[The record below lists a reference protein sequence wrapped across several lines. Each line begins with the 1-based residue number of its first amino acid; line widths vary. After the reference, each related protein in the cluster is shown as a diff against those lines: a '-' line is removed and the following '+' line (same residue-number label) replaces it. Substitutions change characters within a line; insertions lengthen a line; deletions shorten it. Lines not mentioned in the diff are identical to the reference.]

1 MLEMKHVSKSFDGF
15 KALDDLNL
23 TVPKGSI
30 YGLVGPNGAGKSTAI
45 RILTG
50 VYRPTEGEVSM
61 EGMAIYENPMTKQ
74 RIGYKNAE
82 EEIIAR
88 VHAPSELT
96 RQIEA
101 GVLSP
106 GDKLPSVRELSAS
119 LTINPNTIQ
128 RAYRE
133 LENDGWIESAPGKG
147 SFVRLGMR
155 NGDKQQWQ
163 ELDNAV
169 RGLLSRGVALADITA
184 HITGGERNG

>member
-1 MLEMKHVSKSFDGF
+1 MIH
-15 KALDDLNL
+15 LDHRD
-23 TVPKGSI
+23 TRPI
-30 YGLVGPNGAGKSTAI
+30 YL
-45 RILTG
+45 
-50 VYRPTEGEVSM
+50 
-61 EGMAIYENPMTKQ
+61 Q
-74 RIGYKNAE
+74 
-82 EEIIAR
+82 IADAFR
-88 VHAPSELT
+88 

-147 SFVRLGMR
+147 SFVRLGLR
-155 NGDKQQWQ
+155 SGDKKQWQ
-163 ELDNAV
+163 ELDSAV
-169 RGLLSRGVALADITA
+169 RVLLSRGVPLADIVA

>member
-1 MLEMKHVSKSFDGF
+1 MIH
-15 KALDDLNL
+15 LDHRD
-23 TVPKGSI
+23 TRPI
-30 YGLVGPNGAGKSTAI
+30 YF
-45 RILTG
+45 
-50 VYRPTEGEVSM
+50 
-61 EGMAIYENPMTKQ
+61 Q
-74 RIGYKNAE
+74 
-82 EEIIAR
+82 IAYAFR
-88 VHAPSELT
+88 

-147 SFVRLGMR
+147 SFVRLGFHSV
-155 NGDKQQWQ
+155 DKQQWQ

-169 RGLLSRGVALADITA
+169 RVLLSRGVALADIVA

>member
-1 MLEMKHVSKSFDGF
+1 MIH
-15 KALDDLNL
+15 LDHRDSR
-23 TVPKGSI
+23 PI
-30 YGLVGPNGAGKSTAI
+30 YF
-45 RILTG
+45 
-50 VYRPTEGEVSM
+50 
-61 EGMAIYENPMTKQ
+61 Q
-74 RIGYKNAE
+74 
-82 EEIIAR
+82 IADAFR
-88 VHAPSELT
+88 

-106 GDKLPSVRELSAS
+106 GDKLPSVRELSAN

-147 SFVRLGMR
+147 SFVRLGLR
-155 NGDKQQWQ
+155 SGDKQQWQ

-169 RGLLSRGVALADITA
+169 RGLLSRGVTLADITA

>member
-1 MLEMKHVSKSFDGF
+1 MIH
-15 KALDDLNL
+15 LDHRDSR
-23 TVPKGSI
+23 PI
-30 YGLVGPNGAGKSTAI
+30 YF
-45 RILTG
+45 
-50 VYRPTEGEVSM
+50 
-61 EGMAIYENPMTKQ
+61 Q
-74 RIGYKNAE
+74 
-82 EEIIAR
+82 IADTFR
-88 VHAPSELT
+88 

-147 SFVRLGMR
+147 SFVRLGLR
-155 NGDKQQWQ
+155 SGDKQQWQ
-163 ELDNAV
+163 ELDSAV
-169 RGLLSRGVALADITA
+169 RVLLSRGVSLADIVA